1 MLPLSGRLY
10 ITSGWTT
17 IRELAR
23 PLNTRAFFGIN
34 PMAEPITSKLPATRP
49 APSLMK
55 SECSSSCGRAS
66 LPASR
71 ADPDASGLSKCLYLN
86 PGLQRANQK
95 QLQDLDF
102 STEFES
108 QSLTTAS
115 ISYSACSTVSLGQFL
130 PRLEPV
136 FEVIPKH
143 SAVLLVYFPGPSDD
157 LVSVKSID
165 SFRTGSG
172 YISRFGLMVHIDL
185 RTHVRGPY

>member
-1 MLPLSGRLY
+1 MRGHKCCGNLRISFRIPDNPGVGPSMT
-10 ITSGWTT
+10 TS
-17 IRELAR
+17 
-23 PLNTRAFFGIN
+23 AFFGIN
-34 PMAEPITSKLPATRP
+34 RMDEPITSKLPATRP
-49 APSLMK
+49 APSPMK
-55 SECSSSCGRAS
+55 PECSSSRGRAS
-66 LPASR
+66 FPASR
-71 ADPDASGLSKCLYLN
+71 ADPDASGLSKSLYLN
-86 PGLQRANQK
+86 PGLLRANQK

-157 LVSVKSID
+157 LVNVQSID
-165 SFRTGSG
+165 SFPPGSG
-172 YISRFGLMVHIDL
+172 YISRFVLMRYID
-185 RTHVRGPY
+185 P

>member
-1 MLPLSGRLY
+1 MLPLSGWLY

-23 PLNTRAFFGIN
+23 PLNTCAFYGIN

-136 FEVIPKH
+136 FK
-143 SAVLLVYFPGPSDD
+143 
-157 LVSVKSID
+157 VSYPNTPPCSWC
-165 SFRTGSG
+165 
-172 YISRFGLMVHIDL
+172 ISRARRRISSIFNPSMAAGLAPGISRVSD
-185 RTHVRGPY
+185 